1 MRNRFLAIPLLT
13 ALWAAALLGADGE
26 KLFFSRNFPGSVPEY
41 FDVTVQTDG
50 KVIYREALD
59 DELPIEFQAPE
70 SDISRLFEISEKLGY
85 FEHPFAAPKRKTAF
99 TGDKILRYTKAAG
112 DDSQVEF
119 VFVNDESVA
128 ELVSWFLRVAETEQ
142 HRINI
147 ERAIQFDRLGVN
159 KAILQFHASFDR
171 GRVVAPRQFL
181 PLLQN
186 IAKDMKVVHVARS
199 RAAGLA
205 EQIEAGAVG
214 GE

>member
-1 MRNRFLAIPLLT
+1 MLKRLLAIPLLT
-13 ALWAAALLGADGE
+13 VFWTAVLLGADGD
-26 KLFFSRNFPGSVPEY
+26 KVFFSRNFPESVPGY
-41 FDVTVQTDG
+41 FDVTVHTDG
-50 KVIYREALD
+50 KVIYRESLD

-70 SDISRLFEISEKLGY
+70 SDISRVFEISEQLGY
-85 FEHPFAAPKRKTAF
+85 FEQPLAPAKRKTAF
-99 TGDKILRYTKAAG
+99 TGDKILRYTNAAG
-112 DDSQVEF
+112 VSNEVEF
-119 VFVNDESVA
+119 VLSDDESVK
-128 ELVSWFLRVAETEQ
+128 ELVSWFVRVADTEW

-159 KAILQFHASFDR
+159 KAILQFHSAFDR

-181 PLLQN
+181 PLLQDISN
-186 IAKDMKVVHVARS
+186 DMKIVHLARS